1 MEIPMLRIFF
11 IQHYWIQKIQ
21 IEQNISQSYSRA
33 NWLTLC
39 VNRRLTLYNFYNSL
53 VSSVLV
59 FSGFSR
65 RGLFLLHTAASNWL
79 EQPTDKSISHYYL
92 HAFFLVQIVWN
103 ARARKTKKMHEI
115 RTQLF
120 KGAQPRAVKEG
131 HDKNLTK
138 TGNCAW
144 KVSGTQGIQS
154 ADRAIHQTNNTLHR
168 IGIRKTK

>member
-39 VNRRLTLYNFYNSL
+39 VWQAFDAVQFLQLP
-53 VSSVLV
+53 VSLV
-59 FSGFSR
+59 FSGISR
-65 RGLFLLHTAASNWL
+65 RSLFLLHTAASNWL

-92 HAFFLVQIVWN
+92 HAFFLVEIVWN

-154 ADRAIHQTNNTLHR
+154 ADRAIHRTNTTLHR